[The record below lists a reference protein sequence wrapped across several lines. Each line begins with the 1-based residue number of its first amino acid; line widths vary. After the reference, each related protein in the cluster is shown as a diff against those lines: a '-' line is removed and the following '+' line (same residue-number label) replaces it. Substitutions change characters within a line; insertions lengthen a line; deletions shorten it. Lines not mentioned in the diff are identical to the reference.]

1 MVPEIVVS
9 TPAKLAEELARRFEE
24 EALRKL
30 ASRGRFAVGLPGGSA
45 AATFFP
51 RLARTDLDWSRTEF
65 FWADE
70 RAVPASDPESNFGL
84 AHALWLGP
92 AGVPGAR
99 THGMEAD
106 SADLDRAA
114 ARYADT
120 MVRLLGSP
128 PRLDFLLLGVG
139 PDGHVASLFPGH
151 LLLRERVR
159 WVAAVTDS
167 PKPPSRRLTLTLPA
181 LEAADRVVVAALGEA
196 KSSVVHE
203 ALEDAS
209 SELPVALLAR
219 RARRVT
225 FLLDLEAASRLRSA
239 PPGDAR
245 S

>member
-1 MVPEIVVS
+1 MVPEIVVN

-30 ASRGRFAVGLPGGSA
+30 ASTGRFTVGLPGGSV
-45 AATFFP
+45 AATCFP
-51 RLARTDLDWSRTEF
+51 RLARTNVDWSRTEF

-70 RAVPASDPESNFGL
+70 RAVPASDPESNFEL
-84 AHALWLGP
+84 AHTLWLGP

-99 THGMEAD
+99 VHRMEAD
-106 SADLDRAA
+106 SADLNRAA
-114 ARYADT
+114 ASYADT

-139 PDGHVASLFPGH
+139 ADGHVASLFPGH
-151 LLLRERVR
+151 PLLQEQAR

-167 PKPPSRRLTLTLPA
+167 PKPPPRRLTLTLPA
-181 LEAADRVVVAALGEA
+181 LVAADQVAVAALGEA
-196 KSSVVHE
+196 KAGVVHE
-203 ALEDAS
+203 ALESAY

-225 FLLDLEAASRLRSA
+225 FLLDSEAVSRLRA
-239 PPGDAR
+239 PPSSAR
-245 S
+245 P

>member
-1 MVPEIVVS
+1 MVPEIVVN

-30 ASRGRFAVGLPGGSA
+30 ASTGRFAVGLPGGSV

-51 RLARTDLDWSRTEF
+51 RLARTNVEWSRTEF

-99 THGMEAD
+99 VHRMEAD

-114 ARYADT
+114 AGYADT
-120 MVRLLGSP
+120 MVRLLGRP

-139 PDGHVASLFPGH
+139 PDGHLASLFPGH
-151 LLLRERVR
+151 PLLRERAR

-167 PKPPSRRLTLTLPA
+167 PKPPPRRLTLTLPV
-181 LEAADRVVVAALGEA
+181 LEAADRIAVAALGEGKA
-196 KSSVVHE
+196 GVLAE
-203 ALEDAS
+203 ALGSAD
-209 SELPVALLAR
+209 SELPVALLVRCAR
-219 RARRVT
+219 RLT
-225 FLLDLEAASRLRSA
+225 FLLDREAASRLQSVPRSS
-239 PPGDAR
+239 PR